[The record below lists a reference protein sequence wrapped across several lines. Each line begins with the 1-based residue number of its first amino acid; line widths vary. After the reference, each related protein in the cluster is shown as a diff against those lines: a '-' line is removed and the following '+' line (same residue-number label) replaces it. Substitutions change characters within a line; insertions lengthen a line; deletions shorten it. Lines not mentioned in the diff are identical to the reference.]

1 MDDQNLQPIPIPAK
15 QRWREFRIAYLPPLT
30 FLLLI
35 ATIGWMWKNY
45 VQPSTIIGEVETV
58 RAGIISLIPGTLQKL
73 AVYHLQPVTNGQ
85 ELAVISVMDPDQI
98 NAEIAAAEADLRLM
112 KARMDLDKTRNLESY
127 SRLRTDV
134 LLEQL
139 SLELARTH
147 LVQAEGEFTRSQKLL
162 ESQIIAS
169 GSGNLRNDFGH
180 DVTLRDRDVWRAEV
194 AAREKTVA
202 ELQAAAQRM
211 AATGTVQLT
220 PADAAVEQAIAA
232 QREHLQ
238 QIRKPVVLR
247 SPMDGFISAIR
258 NHEGEK
264 VKDGVAILVVSAGK
278 SDRILAWVRQPVTV
292 RPQVGDTVEVRRGN
306 GTFGQ
311 AKFEATVVVVGQQLE
326 QINPSSELLHEVT
339 ERVEFGLPLIVKAD
353 ETLGLIPG
361 EAVQLRVIKRVQPN

>member
-1 MDDQNLQPIPIPAK
+1 MDNQNLQPIPIPAK

-30 FLLLI
+30 FLVLI
-35 ATIGWMWKNY
+35 ITIGWMWKNY

-58 RAGIISLIPGTLQKL
+58 RAGIISIVPGTLQKL
-73 AVYHLQPVTNGQ
+73 EVHQLQPVTNGQ
-85 ELAVISVMDPDQI
+85 ELAVISILDPDQLK
-98 NAEIAAAEADLRLM
+98 AEIAAAEADLRLM
-112 KARMDLDKTRNLESY
+112 KARMDIDKTRNLESY
-127 SRLRTDV
+127 SRLRTDL

-139 SLELARTH
+139 SLEVARTH
-147 LVQAEGEFTRSQKLL
+147 LVQADGEFTRSQKLL
-162 ESQIIAS
+162 ENQIIAS
-169 GSGNLRNDFGH
+169 GVGNLRNDFGH
-180 DVTLRDRDVWRAEV
+180 DVALRDRDVWRAEV

-202 ELQAAAQRM
+202 ELQSGAQRM

-220 PADAAVEQAIAA
+220 PADAAVEQAVAA

-247 SPMDGFISAIR
+247 SPLNGFISAIR
-258 NHEGEK
+258 NQEGEK
-264 VKDGVAILVVSAGK
+264 VKDGSAILVVSAGK

-292 RPQVGDTVEVRRGN
+292 RPQVGDIVEVRRGT

-311 AKFEATVVVVGQQLE
+311 AKFEAAVVVVGQQLE

-361 EAVQLRVIKRVQPN
+361 EAVQLRVIKRVAAN